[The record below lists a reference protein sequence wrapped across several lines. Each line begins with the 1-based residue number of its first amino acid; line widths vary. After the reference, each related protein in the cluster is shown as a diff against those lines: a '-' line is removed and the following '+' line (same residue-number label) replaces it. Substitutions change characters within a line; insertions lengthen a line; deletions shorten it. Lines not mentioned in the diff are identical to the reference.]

1 MERIV
6 KGIWIPIEIW
16 QDTDLS
22 WNEKILLM
30 EIDSFTSRGRE
41 CYISNEYIAN
51 LLGVSTRW
59 ASQYLSHLVDRNLVK
74 VVRFDGRARY
84 VESNLNLLQAEWKKT
99 SRQGGRKLPH
109 TYNKETDINVVD
121 KSTTIYTA
129 KGTNSFQKPTLQEV
143 ADYCRERGNS
153 VDPEAFIAHYESN
166 GWMVGRNKMKN
177 WRQAVITWEKSTRRT
192 TPSQT
197 LPQKESVLEHNLKVA
212 DRLMG
217 TNLHA
222 QYYGKKEGG
231 IDEQ

>member
-51 LLGVSTRW
+51 LLGVAERTARG
-59 ASQYLSHLVDRNLVK
+59 YLSHLVDRNLVK
-74 VVRFDGRARY
+74 VVSFDGRVRML
-84 VESNLNLLQAEWKKT
+84 ESNLIRCQAEWQN
-99 SRQGGRKLPH
+99 SARQSGEKMPH
-109 TYNKETDINVVD
+109 TYNKKTDINVED
-121 KSTTIYTA
+121 KSSTIYTA

-177 WRQAVITWEKSTRRT
+177 WRQAVITWEKSTRRS

-197 LPQKESVLEHNLKVA
+197 LPHKESTFEHNLKVA
-212 DRLMG
+212 DSLMG
-217 TNLHA
+217 TNLHS
-222 QYYGKKEGG
+222 QIYGKKEVA
-231 IDEQ
+231 DEQ

>member
-51 LLGVSTRW
+51 LLDVGERTVKRYI
-59 ASQYLSHLVDRNLVK
+59 AHLLDRNLLK
-74 VVRFDGRARY
+74 VVRFDGRARFL
-84 VESNLNLLQAEWKKT
+84 ESTLSYDTAEVTKM
-99 SRQGGRKLPH
+99 SPQGGHGCPH
-109 TYNKETDINVVD
+109 TYNKKTDIKVED
-121 KSTTIYTA
+121 KSSTIYTA

-143 ADYCRERGNS
+143 ADFCRERGNS

-197 LPQKESVLEHNLKVA
+197 LPHKESTFEHNLKVA
-212 DRLMG
+212 DSLMG
-217 TNLHA
+217 TNLHS
-222 QYYGKKEGG
+222 QIYGKKEVA
-231 IDEQ
+231 DEQ